1 MAQRFHVM
9 LRGGMSLKSFIIA
22 LLCVAIGYVI
32 GLPMGALFGGASSDG
47 ADSPGQ
53 ANPRGKTQRT
63 SHASPGEKPTAEAA
77 ADNSLLAKLLAIHEG
92 EANEGWALV
101 WTDFDARVA
110 KLLSGRTTSE
120 LSALAAQLAQ
130 TKRNRAPD
138 KVLRAVFMHWARRD
152 AGAAWQAA
160 LGALPEHRAEAL
172 AGCLLAL
179 SATDH
184 LAALKRVDAITDESL
199 RADAK
204 KILDENAS
212 RVWQAELLV
221 RRLVAMPESDRPKD
235 LLKNAI
241 NSWATHHLRA
251 ALDFVKTLP
260 QTDREKMLP
269 DFCNALALVDVE
281 EAKRLASDI
290 QDPKLSARAWRAV
303 VGGISMTNPEL
314 ATAFMETLPL
324 EQMEPEFFERGIITT
339 TIPADAAGRIAARL
353 TGKSRENYLA
363 DAFRRAYLMSGHQ
376 LQAQLDAIELLPED
390 GRAIEPVVRRLMRF
404 TPDSALAWAD
414 ALPESPLRDHVIA
427 EASDGVA
434 ERERER
440 ALQMAAGIQDE
451 KLRVKTMN
459 SRVESWL
466 QNDRTAAIAWL
477 KSAQANQLPADD
489 RARWLKLSGA
499 K

>member
-9 LRGGMSLKSFIIA
+9 LHGGMSLKSFIIA
-22 LLCVAIGYVI
+22 LVCVAVGYVI
-32 GLPMGALFGGASSDG
+32 GLPMGALFGGASSVG
-47 ADSPGQ
+47 ADSTGQ

-110 KLLSGRTTSE
+110 ELLSGRTTSE

-130 TKRNRAPD
+130 TKKNRAPD

-160 LGALPEHRAEAL
+160 LAALPEHRAEAL
-172 AGCLLAL
+172 AACLLAM

-184 LAALKRVDAITDESL
+184 LAALKRADAITDESL

-204 KILDENAS
+204 KILEDNAS

-221 RRLVAMPESDRPKD
+221 RRLIAMPESERPKD
-235 LLKNAI
+235 LLKNVI
-241 NSWATHHLRA
+241 NSWAAHHLRA

-260 QTDREKMLP
+260 QTDRDNLLP
-269 DFCNALALVDVE
+269 DFCQTLAYVDLE
-281 EAKRLASDI
+281 EAKRLASGI
-290 QDPKLSARAWRAV
+290 HNTKSSARAWRSIVSAI
-303 VGGISMTNPEL
+303 GEANPDL

-324 EQMEPEFFERGIITT
+324 EQMEPEFFERGWQSYH
-339 TIPADAAGRIAARL
+339 PAEAAGRIAARL

-363 DAFRRAYLMSGHQ
+363 DVFRNAYLMNSRQ
-376 LQAQLDAIELLPED
+376 LQSQFDAIELQPED
-390 GRAIEPVVRRLMRF
+390 GPAMRQVVRRMMYF

-414 ALPESPLRDHVIA
+414 ALPVSPLRDHVIA
-427 EASDGVA
+427 EASDEVA

-459 SRVESWL
+459 SRIESWL
-466 QNDRTAAIAWL
+466 QNDRTAAITWL

-489 RARWLKLSGA
+489 RARWLRLSGA